1 MTTTA
6 TETSPATTAATSAT
20 TSAGIAPAGTW
31 AADPVHSN
39 VSFEI
44 GYAGVNTFRGS
55 FTEFRASLTGDALE
69 GAAKVASVDVKDEQ
83 LNGHLQTPDFFDA
96 ARFPEIE
103 FRATELRR
111 EDNTIEGKGELTIK
125 GVTQPVTITG
135 AIAGAPATD
144 PFGRERLGLRLET
157 TIDRT
162 QYGVSWNA
170 PNQGGC
176 DYLGTDVKLI
186 AELALVRQEG

>member
-1 MTTTA
+1 MTTTTDTNIA
-6 TETSPATTAATSAT
+6 T
-20 TSAGIAPAGTW
+20 IAPPGTW

-55 FTEFRASLTGDALE
+55 FTEFEASLTGDTLE

-96 ARFPEIE
+96 VRFPEID
-103 FRATELRR
+103 FRATELRKA

-125 GVTQPVTITG
+125 GVTRPVTITG

-170 PNQGGC
+170 PNQSGG
-176 DYLGTDVKLI
+176 DYLASDVKLL